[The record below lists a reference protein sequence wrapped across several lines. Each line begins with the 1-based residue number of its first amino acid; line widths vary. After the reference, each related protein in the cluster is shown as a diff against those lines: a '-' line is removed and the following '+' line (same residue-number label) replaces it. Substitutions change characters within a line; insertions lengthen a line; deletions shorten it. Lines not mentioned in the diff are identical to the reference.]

1 MPSLKGITCSIDI
14 DGVRAEEFGTE
25 VEGSTVT
32 CSIVSQDDKPFSFN
46 FDFSKSTAERH
57 DFSIYADGSIIKNVT
72 TTHTTEVV
80 RKSGLIVNGLLER
93 REMRFSKLETID
105 QKLDEMETR
114 ANVLQNIGTLKV
126 KIYRAEKRATKG
138 RGSDHDKLSIKDVH
152 EKSLKGRAVS
162 HRTSLGA
169 ADYEPPSSLKTK
181 RLDPSDRPYVI
192 FTFRYAKKSYLQC
205 EGLIPRSPSPELS
218 IRGGDRQTIDEMSP
232 EALRRELLRYRAR
245 DKDEKKAIKRE
256 RASSMATRNPAA
268 DSGSDDDEV
277 VFQSERS
284 LKKQKVTEVIDLLSD
299 D

>member
-14 DGVRAEEFGTE
+14 DGVRAEEFGTK

-46 FDFSKSTAERH
+46 FDLSKSAAERH
-57 DFSIYADGSIIKNVT
+57 DYSIYADGSLIKTAT
-72 TTHTTEVV
+72 TTHKTDVI

-93 REMRFSKLETID
+93 REMRFSKLET
-105 QKLDEMETR
+105 
-114 ANVLQNIGTLKV
+114 GTLKV
-126 KIYRAEKRATKG
+126 EIHRAEKRATKG
-138 RGSDHDKLSIKDVH
+138 RGSNHDKLSIKDVH

-169 ADYEPPSSLKTK
+169 ADYGPPSSLKTK
-181 RLDPSDRPYVI
+181 RLDPDDRPYVV
-192 FTFRYAKKSYLQC
+192 FTFRYARKSYLQS

-256 RASSMATRNPAA
+256 RASSIATRNPAA
-268 DSGSDDDEV
+268 GSGSDDEV

-284 LKKQKVTEVIDLLSD
+284 LKKQKITEVIDLLSD

>member
-93 REMRFSKLETID
+93 REMRFSKLETS
-105 QKLDEMETR
+105 
-114 ANVLQNIGTLKV
+114 TLKV
-126 KIYRAEKRATKG
+126 KIHRAEKRATKG
-138 RGSDHDKLSIKDVH
+138 RGSDHDELSIKDVH

-169 ADYEPPSSLKTK
+169 ADYQPPSSLKTK
-181 RLDPSDRPYVI
+181 RLDPSDRPYVV
-192 FTFRYAKKSYLQC
+192 FTFRYAKKSYLQS

-218 IRGGDRQTIDEMSP
+218 VRGGDRQTIDEMSP
-232 EALRRELLRYRAR
+232 EALRRELLRYRVG
-245 DKDEKKAIKRE
+245 IKGYIME
-256 RASSMATRNPAA
+256 
-268 DSGSDDDEV
+268 
-277 VFQSERS
+277 
-284 LKKQKVTEVIDLLSD
+284 
-299 D
+299 